1 MNISPDEIRVWQSSP
16 VTRWIVEQLEREQ
29 RKLEKKLR
37 DNRFVSLDEV
47 VAAQTELR
55 SIEKWIV
62 QPGQLLKQLL
72 NRSTESAED

>member
-1 MNISPDEIRVWQSSP
+1 MNLSVDDIKSWEAHP
-16 VTRWIVEQLEREQ
+16 VTRWITDQLDRER

-37 DNRFVSLDEV
+37 SDRFTTLDEV

-72 NRSTESAED
+72 NQRTESAED

>member
-1 MNISPDEIRVWQSSP
+1 MNISPDEIRVWQSSS

-29 RKLEKKLR
+29 RKVEKKLR
-37 DNRFVSLDEV
+37 DNRFVTLDEV